1 MSARQ
6 NVGPN
11 VAAFVAGLLFAVG
24 LVLGG
29 MTQPSKIVGF
39 LDIFGQWDPSLA
51 FVMGGAI
58 LVHAPLYALVVRRRS
73 QPVLAE
79 RFQIP
84 TRRELSLPLI
94 AGSAL
99 FGAGWGLGGY
109 CPGPGLVALPS
120 LGLEALTFVGAM
132 TLGMLIHHLLTR
144 PRGERPARPSAA
156 PRASH
161 ADA

>member
-1 MSARQ
+1 MSKRSNLGA
-6 NVGPN
+6 NA
-11 VAAFVAGLLFAVG
+11 AAFLAGLVFAVG

-29 MTQPSKIVGF
+29 MTQPAKVIAF
-39 LDIFGQWDPSLA
+39 LDYFGGAWDPSLA

-58 LVHAPLYALVVRRRS
+58 LVHAPIYALVVRRRS
-73 QPVLAE
+73 QPMLQA

-84 TRRELSLPLI
+84 KRRELTFPLI

-109 CPGPGLVALPS
+109 CPGPGLVSLPT

-132 TLGMLIHHLLTR
+132 TVGMLIHHLLTR
-144 PRGERPARPSAA
+144 TSDSEKAAVVA
-156 PRASH
+156 PRAGR